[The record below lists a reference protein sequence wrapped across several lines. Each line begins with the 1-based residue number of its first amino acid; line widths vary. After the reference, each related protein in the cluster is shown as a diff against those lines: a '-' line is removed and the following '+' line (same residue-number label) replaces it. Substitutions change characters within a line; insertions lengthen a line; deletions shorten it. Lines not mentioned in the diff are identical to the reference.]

1 MIHKLYIENILIK
14 VITRIL
20 LSPVIKNPISISGN
34 RMDKPNYS
42 IFLLQIDNTENDIIF
57 QIIFQKTST
66 SCWKIF
72 GTDDVVWYWQLYYC
86 SKMTIVSLL
95 CSTIALCTFLCLRP
109 STIFI
114 LNMHA
119 ACAGTSVSRRLNIL
133 SMNFKIGSFC
143 MTSCSPSYM

>member
-1 MIHKLYIENILIK
+1 M
-14 VITRIL
+14 L

-72 GTDDVVWYWQLYYC
+72 GTDD
-86 SKMTIVSLL
+86 
-95 CSTIALCTFLCLRP
+95 
-109 STIFI
+109 
-114 LNMHA
+114 
-119 ACAGTSVSRRLNIL
+119 
-133 SMNFKIGSFC
+133 
-143 MTSCSPSYM
+143 